1 MPQFLLTIGVIVGDL
16 LFSNLNTW
24 IWQCKAW
31 CQRWQ
36 GQDIVQKQLAG
47 MYKLWFLTVFSI
59 NINTAAPRPAT
70 SPASCRHTSA
80 ASATCATSLARGE
93 NCSKRSH
100 VSNIHPSIHPF
111 VIWQKDQ
118 KRPIKLQLRKGFH
131 PHVSWAGCFMWT
143 LLFWIHFIFIWAIK
157 NYGRENIRIS
167 LPLTLS
173 KIWKSNLGRREKQF
187 FLLVKIFHS

>member
-16 LFSNLNTW
+16 IFSNLNTW

-80 ASATCATSLARGE
+80 ASATCATSLANGE

-100 VSNIHPSIHPF
+100 VSNIHPSIHLLSDRSIRRALSSCNYERVFILMSPELGASCGHCYF
-111 VIWQKDQ
+111 
-118 KRPIKLQLRKGFH
+118 GFI
-131 PHVSWAGCFMWT
+131 
-143 LLFWIHFIFIWAIK
+143 LYLF
-157 NYGRENIRIS
+157 E
-167 LPLTLS
+167 PL
-173 KIWKSNLGRREKQF
+173 KIMRG
-187 FLLVKIFHS
+187 KIFEFHYHSHSVKYESQI

>member
-1 MPQFLLTIGVIVGDL
+1 MGKTLAWKPMPQFLLTIGVIVGDL
-16 LFSNLNTW
+16 IFSNLNTW

-80 ASATCATSLARGE
+80 ASATCATSLANGE

-100 VSNIHPSIHPF
+100 VSNIHPSICYLTE
-111 VIWQKDQ
+111 VSEEAYQVAIT
-118 KRPIKLQLRKGFH
+118 KGFSTSCLLSWVL
-131 PHVSWAGCFMWT
+131 HVDIVILDSFY
-143 LLFWIHFIFIWAIK
+143 I
-157 NYGRENIRIS
+157 Y
-167 LPLTLS
+167 LS
-173 KIWKSNLGRREKQF
+173 
-187 FLLVKIFHS
+187 H